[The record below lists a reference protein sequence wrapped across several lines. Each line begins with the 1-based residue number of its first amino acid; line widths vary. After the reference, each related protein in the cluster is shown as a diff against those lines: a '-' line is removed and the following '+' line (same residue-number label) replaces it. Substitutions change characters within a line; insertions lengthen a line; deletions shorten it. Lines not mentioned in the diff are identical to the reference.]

1 MSEMV
6 VTASAQTFWVKN
18 VGGESLL
25 VESVDVRIPISEAP
39 TQQHYFPSERLLGDN
54 RIIPPE
60 VLRFE
65 IELHEAIDLGDG
77 TFLRRKDPLR
87 IKVRR
92 DADGLHSTAPDISF
106 DDLVEDYEE
115 LIRTTNAMCLL
126 LWREYAQAADEDLAS
141 DALEL
146 KRRVLRD
153 FEVI

>member
-1 MSEMV
+1 MSDMV
-6 VTASAQTFWVKN
+6 VTASVQTFWVKN
-18 VGGESLL
+18 VGRESLF
-25 VESVDVRIPISEAP
+25 VQSVDVCNPVSEAP
-39 TQQHYFPSERLLGDN
+39 TKQHYFPSDRLLSD

-115 LIRTTNAMCLL
+115 LIGTTNAMCLL

-146 KRRVLRD
+146 KRRILRD